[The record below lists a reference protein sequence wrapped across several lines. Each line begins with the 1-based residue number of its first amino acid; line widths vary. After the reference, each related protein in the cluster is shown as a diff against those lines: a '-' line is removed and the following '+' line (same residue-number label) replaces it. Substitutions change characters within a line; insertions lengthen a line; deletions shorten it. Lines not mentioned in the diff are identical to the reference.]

1 MTPAQGLAAAIHHEN
16 FDVTA
21 EGIFF
26 PSRGVAGVGE
36 YFDRINGGDW
46 KRAFA

>member
-1 MTPAQGLAAAIHHEN
+1 MTQQRTGCAIHHEN

-26 PSRGVAGVGE
+26 LKQGVMASGE
-36 YFDRINGGDW
+36 YFDRINGYISA
-46 KRAFA
+46 RLT